1 MTHETV
7 PTNRRIY
14 MVMQAMP
21 GGMMQFRLSAMPPH
35 YDDPAAVLL
44 VRGVLPQGDDVVLQ
58 IVSDP
63 SANPSLRGKDGKDG
77 TNGTNG
83 TNGRDGVDGKN
94 GADGKAGS
102 NGLDGKAG
110 TNGVDGQSAYDIARS
125 LGYGGTK
132 TQWLA
137 ALIGAAGKDGKDGAN
152 GTDGRNASALLG
164 TVNLTQT
171 ATAAISAGTRRLV
184 LTIPTTWAVVAGDP
198 LMALPSVAIAG
209 YAVHDVVAVSP
220 TSISVGFT
228 APLLAIG
235 ASFTIPLR
243 IARLNT

>member
-7 PTNRRIY
+7 PLNRRIY
-14 MVMQAMP
+14 MVMQPMVN
-21 GGMMQFRLSAMPPH
+21 GMAQFRLSATPPH
-35 YDDPAAVLL
+35 YSEPVAVLL
-44 VRGVLPQGDDVVLQ
+44 VRGVLPLGNDVIMQV
-58 IVSDP
+58 VSDP
-63 SANPSLRGKDGKDG
+63 AANPALR
-77 TNGTNG
+77 
-83 TNGRDGVDGKN
+83 
-94 GADGKAGS
+94 
-102 NGLDGKAG
+102 GLDGASAYQLARQQGYGG
-110 TNGVDGQSAYDIARS
+110 TLTAWLASLVGASGGSAYDIARE

-137 ALIGAAGKDGKDGAN
+137 SLNGAAGK
-152 GTDGRNASALLG
+152 NASAILG

-171 ATAAISAGTRRLV
+171 ATVAISAGTRRLV
-184 LTIPTTWAVVAGDP
+184 VTIPAAWGVIAGDP
-198 LMALPSVAIAG
+198 LMALPAATIAG
-209 YAVHDVVAVSP
+209 YAIHDVVAVSP

>member
-7 PTNRRIY
+7 PNNRRIY
-14 MVMQAMP
+14 MVMQAM
-21 GGMMQFRLSAMPPH
+21 GDGMMQFRLSAMPPH

-63 SANPSLRGKDGKDG
+63 AATPSLRGKDG

-83 TNGRDGVDGKN
+83 TNGRDGVAGKN
-94 GADGKAGS
+94 GAEGKAGS
-102 NGLDGKAG
+102 NGLDGRTG

-132 TQWLA
+132 TQFIASLV
-137 ALIGAAGKDGKDGAN
+137 GAAGKDGKDGTN
-152 GTDGRNASALLG
+152 GADGRNASALLG

-171 ATAAISAGTRRLV
+171 ATVAISAGTRRLT
-184 LTIPTTWAVVAGDP
+184 LTTPASWGVVAGDP
-198 LMALPSVAIAG
+198 LTALPSVALAG

>member
-1 MTHETV
+1 MSETV
-7 PTNRRIY
+7 PLNRRLYLIFEPGAAGQTS
-14 MVMQAMP
+14 MRLSLSPPNVGQAM
-21 GGMMQFRLSAMPPH
+21 
-35 YDDPAAVLL
+35 AALI
-44 VRGVLPQGDDVVLQ
+44 VRGVLMEGAVVD
-58 IVSDP
+58 IDFVTDP
-63 SANPSLRGKDGKDG
+63 AANPDLRGRNGKDGS
-77 TNGTNG
+77 
-83 TNGRDGVDGKN
+83 N
-94 GADGKAGS
+94 GA
-102 NGLDGKAG
+102 DGKAG

-137 ALIGAAGKDGKDGAN
+137 TLVGAAGKDGKDGTN
-152 GTDGRNASALLG
+152 GADGKNASALLG

-171 ATAAISAGTRRLV
+171 ATVAISAGTRRLIV
-184 LTIPTTWAVVAGDP
+184 AIPAGWGVGAGDP
-198 LMALPSVAIAG
+198 LMALPSATVAG

>member
-7 PTNRRIY
+7 PLNRRIY
-14 MVMQAMP
+14 MVMQPSAN
-21 GGMMQFRLSAMPPH
+21 GMAQFRLSAMPPH
-35 YDDPAAVLL
+35 YDEPVAVLL
-44 VRGVLPQGDDVVLQ
+44 VRGVLPLGNDVIMQV
-58 IVSDP
+58 VSDP
-63 SANPSLRGKDGKDG
+63 AANPTLR
-77 TNGTNG
+77 
-83 TNGRDGVDGKN
+83 
-94 GADGKAGS
+94 
-102 NGLDGKAG
+102 GLDGASAYQLARQQGYGG
-110 TNGVDGQSAYDIARS
+110 TLTAWLASLVGAVGASAYDIARD

-137 ALIGAAGKDGKDGAN
+137 SLNGSPGK
-152 GTDGRNASALLG
+152 NASAILG

-171 ATAAISAGTRRLV
+171 AAVAISASTRRLTV
-184 LTIPTTWAVVAGDP
+184 TIPSDWGVTAGDP

-209 YAVHDVVAVSP
+209 YAIHDVVAVST

-243 IARLNT
+243 IARLNP

>member
-83 TNGRDGVDGKN
+83 
-94 GADGKAGS
+94 
-102 NGLDGKAG
+102 LDGKAG

-132 TQWLA
+132 TQFIASLV
-137 ALIGAAGKDGKDGAN
+137 GASGKDGKDGTN

-171 ATAAISAGTRRLV
+171 ATVAISAGTRRLL
-184 LTIPTTWAVVAGDP
+184 LTIPATWGVVAGDP
-198 LMALPSVAIAG
+198 LMALPSSTVAG

>member
-44 VRGVLPQGDDVVLQ
+44 VRGVLPQGDDVVLR

-63 SANPSLRGKDGKDG
+63 NANPSLRGKDGKDG
-77 TNGTNG
+77 TNGT
-83 TNGRDGVDGKN
+83 
-94 GADGKAGS
+94 

-132 TQWLA
+132 TQFIASLV
-137 ALIGAAGKDGKDGAN
+137 GAAGKDGKD
-152 GTDGRNASALLG
+152 
-164 TVNLTQT
+164 
-171 ATAAISAGTRRLV
+171 
-184 LTIPTTWAVVAGDP
+184 
-198 LMALPSVAIAG
+198 
-209 YAVHDVVAVSP
+209 
-220 TSISVGFT
+220 
-228 APLLAIG
+228 
-235 ASFTIPLR
+235 
-243 IARLNT
+243 